1 MSETHTT
8 TASGGGQPLDY
19 GSPYL
24 NQGKGSLI
32 QIGGALGIAGGILGL
47 LIFFAACFGFEA
59 AFMFSPITLL
69 FGVVGIV
76 FSIVGGTRKHPG
88 VEDTSVLAAMMI
100 NFVVIVGGVLLMA
113 AWLRYDVLPRSGM

>member
-8 TASGGGQPLDY
+8 SSGGQPLDY

-24 NQGKGSLI
+24 YQGRGSLI

-59 AFMFSPITLL
+59 AFMFSPIALL
-69 FGVVGIV
+69 FGIVGIV
-76 FSIVGGTRKHPG
+76 FSIIGGTRKHPG
-88 VEDTSVLAAMMI
+88 IEDTSVLAGMMI

-113 AWLRYDVLPRSGM
+113 AWLRYDVLPKSGM